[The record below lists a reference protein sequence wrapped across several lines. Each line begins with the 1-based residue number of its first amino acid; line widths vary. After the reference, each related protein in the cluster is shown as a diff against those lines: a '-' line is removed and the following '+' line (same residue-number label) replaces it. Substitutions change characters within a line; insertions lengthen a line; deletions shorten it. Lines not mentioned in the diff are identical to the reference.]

1 VLSTERG
8 RVRLSAGQ
16 KVDQFLA
23 RESRFPQQGHQS
35 SSRQVAIVTGNH
47 CSASGR
53 CMEEDEVAARTVVQ
67 YESALLE
74 KTDDLAL
81 SDGR

>member
-1 VLSTERG
+1 
-8 RVRLSAGQ
+8 
-16 KVDQFLA
+16 
-23 RESRFPQQGHQS
+23 
-35 SSRQVAIVTGNH
+35 
-47 CSASGR
+47 
-53 CMEEDEVAARTVVQ
+53 MEEDEVAARTVVQ